1 MFYEYRGRTPSA
13 RLLPWLAVIP
23 YKDAFVNG
31 FSVPGTRSSFQP
43 DTSPAVQRL
52 MDWLDED
59 DGVGAT
65 TIGVSNN
72 GIRGLYATEA
82 YEPGEYI
89 LAIPSSSCLVLYDR
103 IYDMLESEPDIER
116 EARDVT
122 KGAQRLHQLMHQ
134 KEINDWTSI
143 YLDTLPT
150 DSSNFDASPDFWDE
164 KIIRQLE
171 FHQLVQDMLERREEQ
186 LSDGLAFA
194 KWLVRSRA
202 FTTFQMLSTSD
213 ETTSRTLR
221 TRTMLIPYID
231 MLNHAANS
239 NTMMEKAETPSD
251 EDTSYFSLMATRSIY
266 PGDELTLTYGSGY
279 ETCLD
284 FVTKYGF
291 WLPDNPNDMSLEL
304 SNVEWSTSLKK
315 DEEALHQTDSSK
327 ESQQFRDMLKLRIH
341 LKRIQQQQR
350 EKIEYSRGK
359 IDA

>member
-1 MFYEYRGRTPSA
+1 MLCRCRTPSA
-13 RLLPWLAVIP
+13 AVLTWLAVIA
-23 YKDAFVNG
+23 YKDASVNG

-65 TIGVSNN
+65 TIGVSDN

-82 YEPGEYI
+82 YDPGEYI
-89 LAIPSSSCLVLYDR
+89 LAIPSSSCVVLYER
-103 IYDMLESEPDIER
+103 IYDMLANEPDTKR
-116 EARDVT
+116 EARDVAE
-122 KGAQRLHQLMHQ
+122 GAQRLHQLLHQ
-134 KEINDWTSI
+134 KEIDEWTNI

-150 DSSNFDASPDFWDE
+150 DSSNFDATPDFWDE
-164 KIIRQLE
+164 GIIRQLE
-171 FHQLVQDMLERREEQ
+171 FNQLVHDMLERREEQ
-186 LSDGLAFA
+186 LSDGLAFS

-202 FTTFQMLSTSD
+202 FTTFQLLSTSD
-213 ETTSRTLR
+213 KTKSRTLR

-231 MLNHAANS
+231 MLNHAANC
-239 NTMMEKAETPSD
+239 NTMMEKAETPEVSD

-291 WLPDNPNDMSLEL
+291 WLPDNPNDMSLDL
-304 SNVEWSTSLKK
+304 TNVEWSTSLKK
-315 DEEALHQTDSSK
+315 DKEALHQTDSSK
-327 ESQQFRDMLKLRIH
+327 ESQHFRDMLRLRIH
-341 LKRIQQQQR
+341 LKRIQQQQK
-350 EKIEYSRGK
+350 EKIG
-359 IDA
+359 